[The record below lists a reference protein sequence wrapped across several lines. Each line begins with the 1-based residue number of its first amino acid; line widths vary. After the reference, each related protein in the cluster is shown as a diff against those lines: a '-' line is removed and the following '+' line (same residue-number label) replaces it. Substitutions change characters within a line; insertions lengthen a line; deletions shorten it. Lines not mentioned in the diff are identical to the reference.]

1 MKRNIDESKLTI
13 PIYLNTKVVFDMLAT
28 IEGGFSEVKNIRTSK
43 NTSKEENAE
52 ANIGS
57 SNLFAF
63 LNIGIRGDSRNNNS
77 TEETVNEEKTH
88 TTVSL
93 FQNLKCQLDEQN
105 LIKRDLSSIKIGD
118 FVELQGIL
126 KTNPVIDMLSGLKEL
141 MELAN
146 LFSDNKSNNNKTKT
160 QKLMSDNKLNAQI
173 DGLIKGLQIGGKKD
187 IICETENFSVVLPT
201 DENYFLNGNMTE
213 ITDGTYKILGKIV
226 KICKEEGEI
235 SLLRN
240 TVFSRLQLDKMKEF
254 QELFND
260 PSLSQ
265 FVGEGGIATSV
276 KAPVIMIIPIA
287 IYI

>member
-28 IEGGFSEVKNIRTSK
+28 IEGGFSEIKNIQISK
-43 NTSKEENAE
+43 KTSKEDNAE

-63 LNIGIRGDSRNNNS
+63 LNIGIRGNLRNNNS
-77 TEETVNEEKTH
+77 TEEMVNEEKTH

-105 LIKRDLSSIKIGD
+105 LIKRDIDSINIGD

-141 MELAN
+141 MEFAN
-146 LFSDNKSNNNKTKT
+146 LFSDNKNNNKTKAE
-160 QKLMSDNKLNAQI
+160 KFMSNNKFNAQI
-173 DGLIKGLQIGGKKD
+173 DGLIKGLQAGGKKD
-187 IICETENFSVVLPT
+187 IICETEDLSVVLPT

-213 ITDGTYKILGKIV
+213 ITDGNYKILGKIV
-226 KICKEEGEI
+226 KICKEEGET
-235 SLLRN
+235 SLLVLLR
-240 TVFSRLQLDKMKEF
+240 VLRRQ
-254 QELFND
+254 
-260 PSLSQ
+260 
-265 FVGEGGIATSV
+265 
-276 KAPVIMIIPIA
+276 
-287 IYI
+287 

>member
-28 IEGGFSEVKNIRTSK
+28 IEGGFSEIKNIQISK
-43 NTSKEENAE
+43 KTSKEDNAE

-63 LNIGIRGDSRNNNS
+63 LNIGIRGNLRNNNS
-77 TEETVNEEKTH
+77 TEEMVNEEKTH

-105 LIKRDLSSIKIGD
+105 LIKRDIDSINIGD

-141 MELAN
+141 MEFAN
-146 LFSDNKSNNNKTKT
+146 LFSDNKNNNKTKAE
-160 QKLMSDNKLNAQI
+160 KFMSNNKFNAQI
-173 DGLIKGLQIGGKKD
+173 DGLIKGLQAGGKKD
-187 IICETENFSVVLPT
+187 IICETEDLSVVLPT

-213 ITDGTYKILGKIV
+213 ITDGNYKILGKIV

-254 QELFND
+254 QELLND

>member
-1 MKRNIDESKLTI
+1 M
-13 PIYLNTKVVFDMLAT
+13 
-28 IEGGFSEVKNIRTSK
+28 
-43 NTSKEENAE
+43 
-52 ANIGS
+52 
-57 SNLFAF
+57 
-63 LNIGIRGDSRNNNS
+63 
-77 TEETVNEEKTH
+77 
-88 TTVSL
+88 
-93 FQNLKCQLDEQN
+93 
-105 LIKRDLSSIKIGD
+105 IKRDLDSIKIGD

-173 DGLIKGLQIGGKKD
+173 DGLIKGLQVGGKKD
-187 IICETENFSVVLPT
+187 IICETENLSVVLPT

-213 ITDGTYKILGKIV
+213 ITDGNYKILGKIV
-226 KICKEEGEI
+226 KICKKEGEI

>member
-1 MKRNIDESKLTI
+1 M
-13 PIYLNTKVVFDMLAT
+13 
-28 IEGGFSEVKNIRTSK
+28 
-43 NTSKEENAE
+43 
-52 ANIGS
+52 
-57 SNLFAF
+57 
-63 LNIGIRGDSRNNNS
+63 NIGIRGDSRNNNS